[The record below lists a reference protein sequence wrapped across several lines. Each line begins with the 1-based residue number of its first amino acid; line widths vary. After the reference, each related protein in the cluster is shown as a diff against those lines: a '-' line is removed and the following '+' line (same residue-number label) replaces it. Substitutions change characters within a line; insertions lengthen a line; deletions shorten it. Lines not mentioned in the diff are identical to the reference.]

1 MLSRLSPM
9 DQSPIAVWY
18 PFLTVG
24 WIVVVIGLSIAFR
37 RSRGKPLFPKIPVNA
52 IYSEKWASGRWAS
65 NCLLVA
71 VTQEALSVVPKF
83 PFNLM
88 FLPEVYGLERNIPIR
103 SIRNVRPLRGYGV
116 GNNVAVDYGEA
127 ELRLKVRNPQAFL
140 DAFPPSTVQAS
151 G

>member
-1 MLSRLSPM
+1 MAQDPF
-9 DQSPIAVWY
+9 PVWF
-18 PFLTVG
+18 PFLAVG
-24 WIVVVIGLSIAFR
+24 WIVFVIGASVAFR
-37 RSRGKPLFPKIPVNA
+37 RSRGKPLFPKVPVNA
-52 IYSEKWASGRWAS
+52 IYSEKSASGRWAS
-65 NCLLVA
+65 NCLLIA

-88 FLPEVYGLERNIPIR
+88 FLPEVFGLERTIPVR
-103 SIRNVRPLRGYGV
+103 SIRNVRPLRGFGV

-140 DAFPPSTVQAS
+140 DAFLPSTVQPS